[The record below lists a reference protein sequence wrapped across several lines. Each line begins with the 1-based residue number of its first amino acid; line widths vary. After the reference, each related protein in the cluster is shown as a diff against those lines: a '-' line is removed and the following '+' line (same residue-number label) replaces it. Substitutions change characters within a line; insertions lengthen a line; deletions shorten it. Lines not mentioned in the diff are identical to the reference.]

1 MSIEALKSH
10 SLHEAILEL
19 LTDDEVSKVSTAET
33 GTRLEPDEE
42 YVSLDRPEQG
52 VLRSDGAALAMGSL
66 VPRRV
71 VQPETWSNIISLI
84 AGHLPDRVSFE
95 SRFHEPGAGAA
106 PHPSHGKQVKAP
118 SLQVAIWI
126 DHREARVFRLREATT
141 DVVTF
146 RAPEE
151 ETHRKHQNG
160 QRNAMAHPD
169 DEKRFFRSI
178 ADSFSGT
185 ESIVVLGPST
195 AKHEFVSY
203 LQRRAPALE
212 KQVVGSE
219 TLARL
224 TYPQTVAYA
233 RKYFHQSV

>member
-1 MSIEALKSH
+1 MSTNAIRSH
-10 SLHEAILEL
+10 SLHESILEL
-19 LTDDEVSKVSTAET
+19 LTDDEVSKVSTAEA
-33 GTRLEPDEE
+33 GTRLEPEEE
-42 YVSLDRPEQG
+42 YVSLDRPEEG
-52 VLRSDGAALAMGSL
+52 VLRSGGATLAMGSL
-66 VPRRV
+66 VPRKA
-71 VQPETWSNIISLI
+71 VQAETWSNILSLI

-95 SRFHEPGAGAA
+95 SRFHEPSAAA
-106 PHPSHGKQVKAP
+106 PPPPSHGKKVKTA

-169 DEKRFFRSI
+169 DEKRFFKSI

-203 LQRRAPALE
+203 LHRRSPALE

-224 TYPQTVAYA
+224 TYPQIVAYA
-233 RKYFHQSV
+233 RKYFHPSA